1 MIQQAKRVFG
11 VSPLNI
17 LACRLSLPENL
28 LASGQEFDSVSKRY
42 DTGLLVFKA
51 SVHTDLIH
59 FIHRN
64 PATNVKLFYAPFLV
78 GFFLYL
84 TLIKQLLFELE
95 QNAYS
100 VTIF

>member
-78 GFFLYL
+78 VVFFISNFDQAI
-84 TLIKQLLFELE
+84 TF
-95 QNAYS
+95 
-100 VTIF
+100 